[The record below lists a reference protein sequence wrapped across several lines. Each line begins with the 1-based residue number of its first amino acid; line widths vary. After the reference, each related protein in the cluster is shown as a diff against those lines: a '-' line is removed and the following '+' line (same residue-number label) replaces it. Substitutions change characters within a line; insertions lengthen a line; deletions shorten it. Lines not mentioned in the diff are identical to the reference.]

1 MWKAE
6 AGVGGHWPP
15 FPLGDNI
22 PTTPLASRIPAGGE
36 QVRVKGGQRGR
47 EGQEKAKQEGIYE
60 EEEFGE
66 RKEEE
71 EEV

>member
-22 PTTPLASRIPAGGE
+22 PTTPLAPRIPAGGE
-36 QVRVKGGQRGR
+36 RVRVKGGQRGR

-71 EEV
+71 EEG